1 MCLSTVMT
9 RQGRTI
15 CKNVASVTEKD
26 GQLVF
31 TDIMGIPTVVPG
43 AIERSTCWKISSPSV
58 KNSGLRRNRQIFP
71 CSPALTVPVKCVT
84 IWLQN
89 NQEVYHG

>member
-1 MCLSTVMT
+1 MT

-26 GQLVF
+26 GQLMF

-43 AIERSTCWKISSPSV
+43 TIEKIDLLE
-58 KNSGLRRNRQIFP
+58 NII
-71 CSPALTVPVKCVT
+71 T
-84 IWLQN
+84 IR
-89 NQEVYHG
+89 EK

>member
-31 TDIMGIPTVVPG
+31 TDIMGIPTAVTGSIQRIDLMENVIVV
-43 AIERSTCWKISSPSV
+43 
-58 KNSGLRRNRQIFP
+58 RQ
-71 CSPALTVPVKCVT
+71 S
-84 IWLQN
+84 
-89 NQEVYHG
+89 